1 MSRLFKSI
9 TPGLILVF
17 AIALSTLFQP
27 QSISRA
33 ASEPPGA
40 ESAVGQS
47 GLQPITAANAKQ
59 ITQLSRIGNG
69 TISVP
74 AWSPDGKQIAIGG
87 SLGVWLFPAKFL
99 GTSPP
104 PFERATGE
112 RLDRAFKPGST
123 TIANRSRFPHNPQL
137 E

>member
-40 ESAVGQS
+40 EFTVGQS
-47 GLQPITAANAKQ
+47 GLQPITAANARQ
-59 ITQLSRIGNG
+59 VTQLMRIGNG
-69 TISVP
+69 TITVP

-87 SLGVWLFPAKFL
+87 SPPGWLVPGESLGDAA
-99 GTSPP
+99 P
-104 PFERATGE
+104 PFGGDTG
-112 RLDRAFKPGST
+112 
-123 TIANRSRFPHNPQL
+123 
-137 E
+137 